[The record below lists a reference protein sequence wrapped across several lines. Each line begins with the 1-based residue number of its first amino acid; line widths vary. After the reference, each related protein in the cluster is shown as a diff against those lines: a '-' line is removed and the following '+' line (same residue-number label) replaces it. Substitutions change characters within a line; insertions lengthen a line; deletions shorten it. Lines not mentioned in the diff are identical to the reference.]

1 MFTYHSSSQRAREA
15 CVARFSW
22 NPREVKDV
30 TYDGRIAVP
39 PESPVQQAPI
49 RITVLGSW
57 WAALLLVCT
66 TMMVLA
72 SSFTAFILYVRPLLQ
87 RAERAALA
95 CESAAQELEKA
106 SLEMDKAAEVIN
118 TDMPTTLNA
127 VERAS
132 IEFEELGRNLNMLSG
147 PIRRAAVPA
156 LAVRTMGSSTG
167 DGMRR
172 IAQDVTALTQAL
184 TPAMEGWKKR
194 IGRIA
199 TNFEAANKETIQDG
213 SERSRQEAAK
223 PSASSAAEKVG
234 QAPTSSNVSS
244 PHSVWTSFPDAVE
257 PGARNSNVGAAE
269 AAAARKEMVTAAS
282 GMMAE
287 AGRLASDIISAEAS
301 TSRKEGKAGSKGG
314 REGEDSASDAE
325 LNRRREAAQ
334 AVFAALFKAQEAAA
348 AAAQASG
355 ELESA
360 LQLAERHAWSET
372 LPDSNSRGEQGDRS
386 DDNDGMGYSMEGRE
400 NEQRNGGTVKI
411 NNGIIKPAAADD
423 RKLKSRS
430 GYRW

>member
-1 MFTYHSSSQRAREA
+1 
-15 CVARFSW
+15 
-22 NPREVKDV
+22 
-30 TYDGRIAVP
+30 
-39 PESPVQQAPI
+39 
-49 RITVLGSW
+49 
-57 WAALLLVCT
+57 
-66 TMMVLA
+66 MMVLA
-72 SSFTAFILYVRPLLQ
+72 SSFTAFILYVRPVLQ

-106 SLEMDKAAEVIN
+106 SVEMDKAAEVIN

-199 TNFEAANKETIQDG
+199 TNFEAANKETIRDG
-213 SERSRQEAAK
+213 SERPRQASAK
-223 PSASSAAEKVG
+223 PSVSSAAERAG
-234 QAPTSSNVSS
+234 QASTSSNVSS

-257 PGARNSNVGAAE
+257 SGTSNSNAGAAE

-301 TSRKEGKAGSKGG
+301 TSRTEGKAGSKEG
-314 REGEDSASDAE
+314 REGEESVSNAE
-325 LNRRREAAQ
+325 LSRRREAAQ

-400 NEQRNGGTVKI
+400 NEQRNGGTLKI
-411 NNGIIKPAAADD
+411 KNGINKPAAMDD
-423 RKLKSRS
+423 RKVKSRS